1 VGDPPA
7 TGNSET
13 CRFDRELGCTHAEF
27 FRMLAAALAHRR
39 HTVTDGRV
47 VVAEGRRC
55 VEIRLGP
62 EGERRLG
69 LLRLPVTRV
78 EFVFDGYA
86 RSEIEAFMRRFDL
99 AFQRGGG

>member
-1 VGDPPA
+1 MDDPPA
-7 TGNSET
+7 AGDAEAF
-13 CRFDRELGCTHAEF
+13 RFVRELGLTHAEF
-27 FRMLAAALAHRR
+27 YRMLPAALAHRR

-47 VVAEGRRC
+47 VVAEGRRR
-55 VEIRLGP
+55 VEIGLGP

-78 EFVFDGYA
+78 EFAFHGYA
-86 RSEIEAFMRRFDL
+86 RSEIETFMRRFDL